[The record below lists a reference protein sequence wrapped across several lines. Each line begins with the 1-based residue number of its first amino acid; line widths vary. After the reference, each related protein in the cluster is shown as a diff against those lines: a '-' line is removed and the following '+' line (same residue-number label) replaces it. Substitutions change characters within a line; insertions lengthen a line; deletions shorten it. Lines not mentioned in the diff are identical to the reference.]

1 MAQWGVW
8 EQPLFGA
15 KEEIDDYNSTN
26 INMQQDKKVKK
37 VREGGFCVL
46 CVCVCVCFLNVFI
59 KPSKFFTIK
68 IWSLPTN

>member
-1 MAQWGVW
+1 MAWWGIW

-15 KEEIDDYNSTN
+15 KEEIDDYSSIN

-46 CVCVCVCFLNVFI
+46 CVCVCF
-59 KPSKFFTIK
+59 
-68 IWSLPTN
+68 